1 MRVLSERKEEQGPN
15 QASERYLVSLRD
27 TRMFKANVRFEMNK
41 FIKIFLGV
49 VLGGVLLVGGCFIA
63 GVVMIHTPQTRI
75 TKQPMPR
82 PAFVAEFGMTNIP
95 VSASNICYASAS
107 LGMGFAG
114 ARLYRF
120 DAPIE
125 DCLSYAQVLIDLNNR
140 NSSSN
145 DQVSAELGAIFV
157 SPDPV
162 QDNVLK
168 AYRFADVDWFDV
180 ENIRNGFT
188 QRGPPSGLST
198 FWIDTDRNR
207 FYYYWTD

>member
-1 MRVLSERKEEQGPN
+1 MN
-15 QASERYLVSLRD
+15 
-27 TRMFKANVRFEMNK
+27 RFL
-41 FIKIFLGV
+41 KIFLGV
-49 VLGGVLLVGGCFIA
+49 VLGGMLLVGGCFIA
-63 GVVMIHTPQTRI
+63 GLVMINTPQTRI

-82 PAFVAEFGMTNIP
+82 PAFVAEFGMTHIP
-95 VSASNICYASAS
+95 VSASNICYASSS

-114 ARLYRF
+114 AQLYRF
-120 DAPIE
+120 DAPAR
-125 DCLSYAQVLIDLNNR
+125 DCLSYAKILIELGNR

-145 DQVSAELGAIFV
+145 DQVSTELGAISI

-162 QDNVLK
+162 RDNVLK
-168 AYRFADVDWFDV
+168 AYGFETVDWFDV

-188 QRGPPSGLST
+188 GRGPPSGLST